1 MMGVVLL
8 VLCLLSWWQADQK
21 QAEPPESASRP
32 DINLRVNSTLVV
44 IPVTV
49 TDASNRFVLGLE
61 KQNFSVLEDGVR
73 QNISQFAAEDAPL
86 SIGLLVDTSG
96 SMGTKLR
103 TSRQAVAEI
112 LKTMSGQDEAFLI
125 EFSDRPELVVPF

>member
-1 MMGVVLL
+1 MDVRTLVALL
-8 VLCLLSWWQADQK
+8 LLHALQAPAPP
-21 QAEPPESASRP
+21 AEERP
-32 DINLRVNSTLVV
+32 DINLRVSTTLVV

-61 KQNFSVLEDGVR
+61 KPNFSIFEDGVR

-96 SMGTKLR
+96 SMGTKLG
-103 TSRQAVAEI
+103 TSRQAV
-112 LKTMSGQDEAFLI
+112 
-125 EFSDRPELVVPF
+125 